1 MSSKSGVS
9 TQALASARV
18 MPQRAHNIRTLVDD
32 HFAFIARSVR
42 RLGVTDSEVDD
53 AAQQVFLIAAQKIER
68 IALGSEKPFLYGIA
82 MRVASEVRRS
92 ARRRVARESTVA
104 LSHGVMTAETP
115 EEIARSRQAR
125 AVLDEILDVIPEG
138 LRSVFTLYE
147 LEEMTMAEIS
157 VLLEIPAGSVAS
169 RLRRAREIFQFE
181 AAKRR

>member
-1 MSSKSGVS
+1 
-9 TQALASARV
+9 
-18 MPQRAHNIRTLVDD
+18 
-32 HFAFIARSVR
+32 
-42 RLGVTDSEVDD
+42 
-53 AAQQVFLIAAQKIER
+53 
-68 IALGSEKPFLYGIA
+68 
-82 MRVASEVRRS
+82 
-92 ARRRVARESTVA
+92 VARESTVA